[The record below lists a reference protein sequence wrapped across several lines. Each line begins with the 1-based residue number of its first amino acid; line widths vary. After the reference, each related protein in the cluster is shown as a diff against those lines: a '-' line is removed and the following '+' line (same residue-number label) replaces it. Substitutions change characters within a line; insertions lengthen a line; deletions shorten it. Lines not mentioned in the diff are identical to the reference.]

1 MNEEKTIQKMAENEK
16 AELMRAVQASLALL
30 EDLQAQNPLP
40 TNEFLYRVLSEINRV
55 LWRYV

>member
-16 AELMRAVQASLALL
+16 TELMRAVQASLALL
-30 EDLQAQNPLP
+30 EDLQAQDPLP